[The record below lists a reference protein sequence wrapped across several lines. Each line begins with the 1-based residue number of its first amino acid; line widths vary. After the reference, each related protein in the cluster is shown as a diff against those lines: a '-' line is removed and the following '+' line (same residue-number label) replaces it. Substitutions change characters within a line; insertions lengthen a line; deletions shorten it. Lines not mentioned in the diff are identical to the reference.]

1 MGLTLEVC
9 VDTSVGLAEAIAG
22 GADRIE
28 LCSALALGGLTPS
41 AGFMAEAAGCGVP
54 VMAMIRPRAGDFVWS
69 EADLAVMEADIAAAR
84 AVGLAGV
91 VLGASLPDGRLDGTA
106 LARLVRAA
114 SGGDRFLA
122 RNRTGAFE
130 GSGPEFSK
138 IPAPLDLTL
147 HRCYDLVPDMDG
159 ALDEAVAL
167 GFRRILTSGGARTAA
182 EGAARIGALVVR
194 AAGRIAI
201 MPGAGVTAET
211 APVLL
216 AQGVR
221 ELHGSCA
228 QSVAVSGKG
237 PEMGFGPEVERRT
250 SAARVRALR
259 QAMEGAVNGDQ
270 RHL

>member
-9 VDTSVGLAEAIAG
+9 VDTSAGLAAAVAG

-41 AGFMAEAAGCGVP
+41 TGFMAEAAGCGVP

-69 EADLAVMEADIAAAR
+69 EAEMAVMEADIAAAR
-84 AVGLAGV
+84 SAGLAGV
-91 VLGASLPDGRLDGTA
+91 VLGASRPDGWLDVVA
-106 LARLVRAA
+106 LAYLAA
-114 SGGDRFLA
+114 AA
-122 RNRTGAFE
+122 RGM
-130 GSGPEFSK
+130 
-138 IPAPLDLTL
+138 DLTL
-147 HRCYDLVPDMDG
+147 HRCFDLVPDMG
-159 ALDEAVAL
+159 AALEEAVGL
-167 GFRRILTSGGARTAA
+167 GFRRILTSGGARTAV
-182 EGAARIGALVVR
+182 EGAARIGVLVTQ

-201 MPGAGVTAET
+201 MPGSGVTADT

-228 QSVAVSGKG
+228 ESVAVSGKG
-237 PEMGFGPEVERRT
+237 PEMGFGPRLERRT

-259 QAMEGAVNGDQ
+259 QAMEGAGNGDQ